1 MEDRHMK
8 ISVILTSYNHERFLR
23 QSIDS
28 VLNQTYQDFEFI
40 IVDDFSKDSSWDII
54 CEYKEKNPKL
64 ITIRHEYNWG
74 GGSIED
80 VVKNH
85 ASGDYIAIH
94 HSDDV
99 WEKDKL
105 QKQVDAMQSVPN
117 CAAVFTNASAIDDD
131 GRPYGDETGFYF
143 ELFSVKNRS
152 RYEWLNHFFYKGN
165 CLCHPS
171 VLIKKNVYM
180 EDGFFRKGLKQI
192 PDFVKW
198 IQVCK
203 KHEIYVIPDALV
215 KFRIHEEG
223 KNTSGLRADTQIR
236 STIELFLMLD
246 EFVTIT
252 NKDDFLKIFPEA
264 RKYCTDDFFSV
275 EYALGRICCEKGMPA
290 YTRLYGDRLLY
301 KALNDPVIAYNL
313 EKNFC
318 YTKKEYSKDT
328 GRHDIFGVLPKAFEQ
343 TRSIYVDRGQG
354 FSEYEV
360 YRKSY
365 VLADQEEFAWN
376 CTIDSQE
383 QEIIN
388 LRFDPAENVLTKV
401 ELYNVS
407 INGESVRF
415 QGDNA
420 FCTKNGSEIFINLDP
435 IYSIIIPKQFEG
447 LKQLEILIEGKVTRL
462 TDEELGQLVTLS
474 IYENREIVRSYE
486 GDLRSLK
493 EDVKRLEEDKNKMQM
508 RLTKLEN
515 TLIYKLYAK
524 FIRKMLNKNY

>member
-171 VLIKKNVYM
+171 VLIKKKCIY
-180 EDGFFRKGLKQI
+180 GRWFF
-192 PDFVKW
+192 P
-198 IQVCK
+198 
-203 KHEIYVIPDALV
+203 
-215 KFRIHEEG
+215 
-223 KNTSGLRADTQIR
+223 
-236 STIELFLMLD
+236 
-246 EFVTIT
+246 
-252 NKDDFLKIFPEA
+252 
-264 RKYCTDDFFSV
+264 
-275 EYALGRICCEKGMPA
+275 
-290 YTRLYGDRLLY
+290 
-301 KALNDPVIAYNL
+301 
-313 EKNFC
+313 
-318 YTKKEYSKDT
+318 
-328 GRHDIFGVLPKAFEQ
+328 
-343 TRSIYVDRGQG
+343 
-354 FSEYEV
+354 
-360 YRKSY
+360 
-365 VLADQEEFAWN
+365 
-376 CTIDSQE
+376 
-383 QEIIN
+383 
-388 LRFDPAENVLTKV
+388 
-401 ELYNVS
+401 
-407 INGESVRF
+407 
-415 QGDNA
+415 
-420 FCTKNGSEIFINLDP
+420 
-435 IYSIIIPKQFEG
+435 
-447 LKQLEILIEGKVTRL
+447 
-462 TDEELGQLVTLS
+462 
-474 IYENREIVRSYE
+474 
-486 GDLRSLK
+486 
-493 EDVKRLEEDKNKMQM
+493 
-508 RLTKLEN
+508 
-515 TLIYKLYAK
+515 
-524 FIRKMLNKNY
+524 